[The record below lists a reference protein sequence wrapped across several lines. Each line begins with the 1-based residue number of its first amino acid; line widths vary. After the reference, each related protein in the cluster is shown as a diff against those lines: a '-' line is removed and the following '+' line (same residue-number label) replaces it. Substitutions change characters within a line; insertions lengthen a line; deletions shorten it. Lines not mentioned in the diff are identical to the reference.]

1 MKTYLLTD
9 EVQII
14 GRAGEQGGITV
25 AVDVSDWQE
34 EYQDGVGGIMVTRPG
49 GNRMPLV
56 TTISGN
62 LMLAELP
69 PECTDRP
76 GRYDYTATWTLAG
89 AIQASQVYQA
99 IILSSEIE
107 RGVPPERWHG
117 RTPDWAKEIYI
128 KAEQILN
135 SVDAALQAEQSVL
148 DARDDAQEAQAAAET
163 AQGAAEDA
171 KDDAEAAKNAS
182 EEALASITQILD
194 ESQETIAT
202 MQSAADGIE
211 AQKDTM
217 IASIASVAG
226 QGTDTTMTQSGVAAD
241 AKVVGDELD
250 DLKSALDDKVNNIEN
265 GYLVMDYIDG
275 EYINSSTGAVEQNSS
290 YMRTD
295 YIDCEGFDILV
306 FIGVTHANYNNKG
319 AFYDT
324 NKEKIDVAFGVDVN
338 HTIVIVPSNA
348 KWFRISGEKSKG
360 YFSAV
365 RVVNSNGIPQIIYN
379 KDLIYNLY
387 KQIEPQNWQTG
398 KYVDYNTGAIGSA
411 AAWNATEIIPTGK
424 YIVTN
429 ANATQ
434 NGAIVFLDSNGIIL
448 DRYKNMGNYVRV
460 YTVPDNTAVCRLC
473 YNRGDAGATE
483 VFVIGGKISDEAPI
497 LSVIGDSI
505 SSDNATGYKPCNYL
519 AWPKMLVNKF
529 GNNVKLD
536 RHTMPGKRLYDTL
549 ISDCASVD
557 SKAKMVVVMLGI
569 NDIGKG
575 YTMGDID
582 TIMSQPLEDVETN
595 TLMGV
600 YRKGLETLK
609 NRLSNDSVIVCISP
623 VTNQQIDA
631 WGDSTVADFR
641 ASYEEL
647 VTLRESIKKMVIAEG
662 SAENGWIYI
671 DGRSLFELST
681 ESLNLYY
688 GKKLDGTSDYTHL
701 NLCGESILASA
712 IFNTVV
718 PIGCI
723 MESNY
728 IT

>member
-99 IILSSEIE
+99 IILSSEFE

-217 IASIASVAG
+217 IASIASVDG

-250 DLKSALDDKVNNIEN
+250 DLKGALGQIAQFANNLFAANDATLNVKLTQYAVTTASQTLSVTNFIPIVRGKQYNIGYPVSTERIAFYQTADTTEPAVVSNDWITGRTPSDIASIVNWFTVNNDGSCTFTVPEN
-265 GYLVMDYIDG
+265 YIDVHNRTINYLRFTFLTADINNIYASQG
-275 EYINSSTGAVEQNSS
+275 EFVAKTAITAPVP
-290 YMRTD
+290 
-295 YIDCEGFDILV
+295 YIDEKFPDTSEVLCFGDSLTMGTAGASNSYPAKLQAL
-306 FIGVTHANYNNKG
+306 IGANYHVYNYGVGGETAQEIAGRQGGVPLMVQPGTFPYNTFVEADIDSWFGSNIREIFKQSGEGKNPATLAGNSVSLYFANGNTTIRNNANETLIINQPTPLIPFSATQKNKTLIIWMG
-319 AFYDT
+319 T
-324 NKEKIDVAFGVDVN
+324 NGWGDSDINTLLNMYKCMIESNGNDN
-338 HTIVIVPSNA
+338 YIVIGIISGGNLETFLNNENKFIQEFGYHYIKLHDYLLHYGLADAGITPTEEDEERIVNGLVPS
-348 KWFRISGEKSKG
+348 S
-360 YFSAV
+360 
-365 RVVNSNGIPQIIYN
+365 
-379 KDLIYNLY
+379 L
-387 KQIEPQNWQTG
+387 
-398 KYVDYNTGAIGSA
+398 
-411 AAWNATEIIPTGK
+411 
-424 YIVTN
+424 
-429 ANATQ
+429 
-434 NGAIVFLDSNGIIL
+434 
-448 DRYKNMGNYVRV
+448 M
-460 YTVPDNTAVCRLC
+460 
-473 YNRGDAGATE
+473 
-483 VFVIGGKISDEAPI
+483 
-497 LSVIGDSI
+497 GDSI
-505 SSDNATGYKPCNYL
+505 HLNATGYN
-519 AWPKMLVNKF
+519 LVANQIY
-529 GNNVKLD
+529 
-536 RHTMPGKRLYDTL
+536 KR
-549 ISDCASVD
+549 
-557 SKAKMVVVMLGI
+557 GI
-569 NDIGKG
+569 EIG
-575 YTMGDID
+575 
-582 TIMSQPLEDVETN
+582 LWN
-595 TLMGV
+595 
-600 YRKGLETLK
+600 
-609 NRLSNDSVIVCISP
+609 
-623 VTNQQIDA
+623 
-631 WGDSTVADFR
+631 
-641 ASYEEL
+641 
-647 VTLRESIKKMVIAEG
+647 
-662 SAENGWIYI
+662 
-671 DGRSLFELST
+671 
-681 ESLNLYY
+681 
-688 GKKLDGTSDYTHL
+688 
-701 NLCGESILASA
+701 
-712 IFNTVV
+712 
-718 PIGCI
+718 
-723 MESNY
+723 
-728 IT
+728 